1 MKSLQKE
8 EDLVMQEIMSFPRE
22 KLPQV
27 TKLLRLLRREF
38 DLETGLE
45 RNLFVPLDHGRIPWQ
60 NFVAWSAVPMSS
72 WHENLRKRRLN
83 CEAAGICF

>member
-38 DLETGLE
+38 DLETGKKSVRTIGSWENSLAKFRGMVSSTDEFMARKSAEKALE
-45 RNLFVPLDHGRIPWQ
+45 L
-60 NFVAWSAVPMSS
+60 
-72 WHENLRKRRLN
+72 
-83 CEAAGICF
+83 

>member
-27 TKLLRLLRREF
+27 TKLLRLLRRKF
-38 DLETGLE
+38 DLETGKKPVRTIGSWENSLAKFRGMVSSTDEFMARKSAEKALE
-45 RNLFVPLDHGRIPWQ
+45 L
-60 NFVAWSAVPMSS
+60 
-72 WHENLRKRRLN
+72 
-83 CEAAGICF
+83 

>member
-38 DLETGLE
+38 DLET
-45 RNLFVPLDHGRIPWQ
+45 V
-60 NFVAWSAVPMSS
+60 
-72 WHENLRKRRLN
+72 
-83 CEAAGICF
+83 